1 LVGGTEQSNL
11 ARGRYQQYW
20 ALPIETAIQQLKS
33 KTGLENRLIE
43 TSRTVA
49 GWLSLVEGSW
59 ASVGLRRTNL
69 LNTERVE

>member
-1 LVGGTEQSNL
+1 MFPCSEQSNL

-49 GWLSLVEGSW
+49 GWLSLVEFRIGFRILS
-59 ASVGLRRTNL
+59 GTNL